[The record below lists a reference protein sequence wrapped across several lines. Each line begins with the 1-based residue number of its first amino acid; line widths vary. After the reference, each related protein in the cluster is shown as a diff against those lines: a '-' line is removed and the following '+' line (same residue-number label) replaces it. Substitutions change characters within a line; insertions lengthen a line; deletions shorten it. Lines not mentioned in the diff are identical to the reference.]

1 MIAKPFY
8 IRALFLL
15 LLSVFQIQVFAQDV
29 PVKKDSLLFTNTD
42 FKVFRGNNVIDIAA
56 GTSVMNGDFVD
67 PMFEIYFHIGYKRH
81 LTPSLNINIGYNKF
95 NLAYKNQFNEGF
107 MSFDLNLEYLMLPQ
121 QRFSP
126 FVFAGGGYNAAN
138 YFEQTATK
146 VQFGGGIE
154 VIVVD
159 GLGLKL
165 FTDYNYVFS
174 DELDGVVAGDAD
186 DTYFR
191 IGFGANFYFDAST
204 KRHKVKKG
212 QKSTL
217 KTNPIID
224 KN

>member
-95 NLAYKNQFNEGF
+95 NLAYKNQFN
-107 MSFDLNLEYLMLPQ
+107 
-121 QRFSP
+121 
-126 FVFAGGGYNAAN
+126 
-138 YFEQTATK
+138 
-146 VQFGGGIE
+146 
-154 VIVVD
+154 
-159 GLGLKL
+159 
-165 FTDYNYVFS
+165 
-174 DELDGVVAGDAD
+174 
-186 DTYFR
+186 
-191 IGFGANFYFDAST
+191 
-204 KRHKVKKG
+204 
-212 QKSTL
+212 
-217 KTNPIID
+217 
-224 KN
+224 